1 ELPSYTLVVDIF
13 ETRGSSAHMSKRIS
27 PTPSIKSSSVGGRG
41 LFADDAVHYIPGDLI
56 ATYKPLVYSV
66 TPAMAKAC
74 CHWCLTTDASKYYQ
88 CSGCRYAVY
97 CSKGCAKAAYK
108 LGTHKRECQL
118 IKKLPADHASSAP
131 LTTFL
136 AAAKLHWLAEE
147 DETVQGSLDEM
158 CRHAEANDTLEAD
171 SGSTAILLSRYL
183 DDSPPVPVMLDLLR
197 VLRYNAVTITNDSL
211 QDVALGFY
219 REVSAMNHSCS
230 PNVVLTF
237 SGSTVTLRAI
247 RSIPQG
253 GELFISYVDVCITP
267 TSKRRQ
273 RLHDQYKFDCSCE
286 RCSREGPALS
296 DEDKSYPKLVYAE
309 EDLRLSVQK
318 QDWKEAARAG
328 RLVDELRVFLSGGRA
343 YDVCVGVNAYML
355 AKILSLDDGSLREAL
370 TYFAKAY
377 RILSITHGSGHPMV
391 EEIKGKMIELR
402 NYVQYNTPVPQISMN
417 SSSRSFQ
424 S

>member
-1 ELPSYTLVVDIF
+1 
-13 ETRGSSAHMSKRIS
+13 
-27 PTPSIKSSSVGGRG
+27 
-41 LFADDAVHYIPGDLI
+41 
-56 ATYKPLVYSV
+56 
-66 TPAMAKAC
+66 
-74 CHWCLTTDASKYYQ
+74 
-88 CSGCRYAVY
+88 
-97 CSKGCAKAAYK
+97 
-108 LGTHKRECQL
+108 
-118 IKKLPADHASSAP
+118 
-131 LTTFL
+131 
-136 AAAKLHWLAEE
+136 
-147 DETVQGSLDEM
+147 
-158 CRHAEANDTLEAD
+158 
-171 SGSTAILLSRYL
+171 
-183 DDSPPVPVMLDLLR
+183 
-197 VLRYNAVTITNDSL
+197 
-211 QDVALGFY
+211 
-219 REVSAMNHSCS
+219 MNHSCS